1 MSQLS
6 DLTRELCRLIAHRHL
21 VLPRGSRLHQ
31 DCNVR
36 RLAPSDGTASR
47 NSGALQA
54 RRANAAV
61 IASRTGPP
69 AAGTS
74 ASTEP
79 PNPPP
84 IIRAPNAPAAS
95 AASTVASASGQE
107 ISKSSRSEACDSVS
121 SRPISR

>member
-1 MSQLS
+1 MSLAY
-6 DLTRELCRLIAHRHL
+6 EAGI
-21 VLPRGSRLHQ
+21 SRLA
-31 DCNVR
+31 
-36 RLAPSDGTASR
+36 LSEGTASR
-47 NSGALQA
+47 NSGAVQPG
-54 RRANAAV
+54 RANASV

-69 AAGTS
+69 AVAGTS
-74 ASTEP
+74 ARTEP

-107 ISKSSRSEACDSVS
+107 ISKSSRSDACDCVS